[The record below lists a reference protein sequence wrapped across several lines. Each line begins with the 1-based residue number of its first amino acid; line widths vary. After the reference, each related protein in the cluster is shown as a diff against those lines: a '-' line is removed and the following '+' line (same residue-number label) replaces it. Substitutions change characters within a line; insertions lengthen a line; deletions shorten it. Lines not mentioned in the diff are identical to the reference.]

1 MVSKKIYGVII
12 LLLVTIMGVAPPLAG
27 ARPDRPMPPGRWWR
41 LPKVAEELQ
50 ITEDETQALDD
61 AFISFRRN
69 AIDLKGDIEKQRLE
83 LDIILDKEP
92 FDEAAALK
100 QFEKIDAARSA
111 MAYKRFEV
119 LLQVRKIL
127 GQNRFELLKQRFRH
141 FRRHRMSGHG
151 PHPHERAARE

>member
-1 MVSKKIYGVII
+1 MVSKKAHGVII
-12 LLLVTIMGVAPPLAG
+12 LLLVTIMGVAPTLVH
-27 ARPDRPMPPGRWWR
+27 ARADRPMPPGRWWR

-127 GQNRFELLKQRFRH
+127 GQNRYELLKQRFRH

-151 PHPHERAARE
+151 PRPHEQAARE